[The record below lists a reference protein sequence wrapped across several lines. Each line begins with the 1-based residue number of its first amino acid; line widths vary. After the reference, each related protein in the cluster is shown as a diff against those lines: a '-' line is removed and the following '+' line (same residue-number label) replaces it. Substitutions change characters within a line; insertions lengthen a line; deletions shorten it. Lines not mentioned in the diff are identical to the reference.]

1 MTQPGIWQVVSE
13 SGSCDNGRVTAGL
26 RERKKEKTHDA
37 LVRSALRL
45 FQKRGFDNV
54 TVEEIAASCEVSP
67 RTFFRYFASKE
78 DVLFAESDAHRRRL
92 LAALSEHESGEAP
105 FAVLESALRVVASD
119 YASER
124 GTLCARKEIVA
135 CTPSLRTRVSERQQG
150 WEAEVVEQ
158 LRATSARARR
168 MSDLEL
174 RLVVASATSALRV
187 AVEAWISSDG
197 DGDAHDLEDL
207 LDKAFRR
214 LRAGFA
220 I

>member
-1 MTQPGIWQVVSE
+1 MVA
-13 SGSCDNGRVTAGL
+13 VTAGL
-26 RERKKEKTHDA
+26 RERKKEKTRDA
-37 LVRSALRL
+37 LARSALRL
-45 FQKRGFDNV
+45 FAKRGFDNV

-92 LAALSEHESGEAP
+92 LDALADHESGEAP
-105 FAVLESALRVVASD
+105 FTVLESALRVVAAD

-124 GTLCARKEIVA
+124 DTLCARHDIVRS
-135 CTPSLRTRVSERQQG
+135 TPSLRSRVSERQQG
-150 WEAEVVEQ
+150 WEAEVVDQ

-187 AVEAWISSDG
+187 AVEAWIAVDG
-197 DGDAHDLEDL
+197 DGDGRDLEDL

-214 LRAGFA
+214 LRAGFSS
-220 I
+220 

>member
-1 MTQPGIWQVVSE
+1 MVA
-13 SGSCDNGRVTAGL
+13 VTAGL
-26 RERKKEKTHDA
+26 RERKKEKTRDA
-37 LVRSALRL
+37 LARSALSL
-45 FQKRGFDNV
+45 FAKRGFDNV

-92 LAALSEHESGEAP
+92 LAALAEHDAGEPP
-105 FAVLESALRVVASD
+105 FAVLESALLVVAAD
-119 YASER
+119 YANER
-124 GTLCARKEIVA
+124 DTLRARHEIVRS
-135 CTPSLRTRVSERQQG
+135 TPSLRTRVSERQQG
-150 WEAEVVEQ
+150 WEAEVVDQ
-158 LRATSARARR
+158 LRVTSPRARR

-187 AVEAWISSDG
+187 AVEAWIAADSDG
-197 DGDAHDLEDL
+197 DGHDLEDL

-220 I
+220 S

>member
-1 MTQPGIWQVVSE
+1 MVA
-13 SGSCDNGRVTAGL
+13 VTAGL

-37 LVRSALRL
+37 LARSALRL
-45 FQKRGFDNV
+45 FAKRGFDNV

-92 LAALSEHESGEAP
+92 LAALEDHEPGEAP
-105 FAVLESALRVVASD
+105 FAVLESALRVVAAD

-124 GTLCARKEIVA
+124 DTLRARHAIVRS
-135 CTPSLRTRVSERQQG
+135 TPSLRSRVSERQQG
-150 WEAEVVEQ
+150 WEAEVVDQ
-158 LRATSARARR
+158 LRASSTPARR

-187 AVEAWISSDG
+187 AVEAWIAADG
-197 DGDAHDLEDL
+197 DGDGHDLEDL

-220 I
+220 P